1 MLSPVEY
8 PIVWA
13 IILSAALVILFGFG
27 GLVRITANNLT
38 SHEQSFS
45 SRLNL
50 ALVMW
55 PLLAIGYSFVVG
67 LDFTTFAPMLAL
79 PLLLALILMFRP
91 SATSILENIPL
102 HLLILLGTYR
112 VAGAVFLH
120 AYYQHDLLSYG
131 FAFNAGWG
139 DVLTGV
145 LAPAVA
151 YLVYRRISGALICII
166 IWTFIGIGD
175 LILAPVS
182 AGLYGAERL
191 VDFPLNL
198 IPLFLGPPFGILL
211 HVITLRAAWLQRN
224 ELQPHPTTQSNL

>member
-8 PIVWA
+8 PLVWA
-13 IILSAALVILFGFG
+13 IIFSAALIVLFGFG
-27 GLVRITANNLT
+27 GLVRITANNLNR
-38 SHEQSFS
+38 HEQYFS
-45 SRLNL
+45 SCLNL
-50 ALVMW
+50 ALVIW

-67 LDFTTFAPMLAL
+67 LDFATFAPMLAL

-91 SATSILENIPL
+91 STTSILENIPL

-112 VAGAVFLH
+112 VAGSVFLH

-151 YLVYRRISGALICII
+151 YLVYRRIPGAFICII

-182 AGLYGAERL
+182 AGVYGAERL